1 MNSGEE
7 MTRPGKVSW
16 RTWAGRLG
24 VTVIAMFASSLGLS
38 TVARADLG
46 FVPGSVS
53 IRILNANGTRDTL
66 AGSHPYEFSI
76 NFELNKEPDGHI
88 RGGVMRNTIVKLP
101 SGLFGNPRAVPACPL
116 QEFEI
121 EQCPVETQVG
131 VLHVNIV
138 GGGQAAGPVYNL
150 VSPPGSAT
158 ELGYQAA
165 EYLSR
170 QLVSV
175 LSNQDYRVAVDA
187 VNSPVEVSAISETI
201 WGVPADPR
209 HDNERGQKAFGAA
222 PTPSSSVAPL
232 QPFVTLPT
240 SCEVVPKMT
249 VEVDSVEDPDHYV
262 SETVEPLDPGGNPAP
277 FTGCEAVPFAPRA
290 VLQPTSSSASTA
302 TGFAF
307 ELKLPGQNLLNP
319 EEGSISESQPRKTAL
334 VLPAGMTVNPSM
346 AVGIGTCSEAQYA
359 AEQPETLSGYGC
371 PESSK
376 IADVTARSPLIEE
389 EVEGGM
395 YLATPYANPSK
406 DLLAVYIVARARG
419 RGVLI
424 KQPGS
429 IDLDPNTGQVTATF
443 DNLPQLPYSTF
454 EVHLR
459 EGTRAPLVTPPAC
472 GSYESQANFLPFSAM
487 SDAEAK
493 TVSASFQIEQG
504 ADGTPCPAGGV
515 PPFAP
520 KLTAGTLNNA
530 AGHYSPL
537 YLRIER
543 QDGEQEITG
552 FSTLLPPGLSG
563 NLSGIPFCGDAA
575 IQHAREQSGSEAE
588 ANPACPA
595 ASKIGHTIAEAGVG
609 GVLAQAPGNMYL
621 AGPFE
626 GAPFSIV
633 SISSAKVGPF
643 DLGTVVVH
651 LPLRID
657 PVTAQVSIPSGPAD
671 QIPHII
677 KGVVVHIRAI
687 NVWIDRQD
695 FTLNPTSCQAM
706 SLASTIN
713 GSGPNVASPADDTT
727 VASSDRFQAAECAN
741 LGFKPTFKVTT
752 SGKTSRKRGASLH
765 VLLAYPKAPQGT
777 QADIRSVKVDLPKRL
792 PSRLTTLQKA
802 CKAAQFEAN
811 PAGCPSA
818 SVVGHA
824 KAVTPILPVPL
835 EGPAYFVSYGSAK
848 FPELVLVLQGYGVT
862 IDLHG
867 ETFISKVGITSSTF
881 RTIPDQPVT
890 SFELTLPQGKYSAL
904 AANGNLCA
912 SKLSMPTLFNGQNGA
927 VVKQS
932 TPVAVTG
939 CPKKKAKHKA
949 KKARKASSHNTAP
962 EHKRR

>member
-1 MNSGEE
+1 MSRRNE
-7 MTRPGKVSW
+7 MRTRKETGW
-16 RTWAGRLG
+16 RTLAVMVVAVFAMSLG
-24 VTVIAMFASSLGLS
+24 VSG
-38 TVARADLG
+38 VARADLG

-53 IRILNANGTRDTL
+53 IRVLNANGTRDTL

-76 NFELNKEPDGHI
+76 NYELNKEPDGHI
-88 RGGVMRNTIVKLP
+88 QGGVMRNTIVKLP
-101 SGLFGNPRAVPACPL
+101 PGLFGNPRAVPACSL
-116 QEFEI
+116 QEFEV

-131 VLHVNIV
+131 VLHVNV
-138 GGGQAAGPVYNL
+138 LDAGTVAGPVYNL
-150 VSPPGSAT
+150 VPPPGSAT

-175 LSNQDYRVAVDA
+175 LSDEDYRVGVDA
-187 VNSPVEVSAISETI
+187 VNTPVEISAINETI

-209 HDNERGQKAFGAA
+209 HDSERGQKAFDAA

-232 QPFVTLPT
+232 LPFATLPT
-240 SCEVVPKMT
+240 SCEAAPKMT
-249 VEVDSVEDPDHYV
+249 VEVDSVEEPDHYV
-262 SETVEPLDPGGNPAP
+262 GETVEPLDAGGNPAP
-277 FTGCEAVPFAPRA
+277 FTGCEEVPFAPRA

-319 EEGSISESQPRKTAL
+319 EEGSISESQPRKTTL

-346 AVGIGTCSEAQYA
+346 AVGIGTCSETQYA
-359 AEQPETLSGYGC
+359 AEKAETPSGYGC

-376 IADVTARSPLIEE
+376 IADITARTPLIEE
-389 EVEGGM
+389 EAEGGM

-406 DLLAVYIVARARG
+406 GLLAVYIVVRARG

-424 KQPGS
+424 KQAGS
-429 IDLDPNTGQVTATF
+429 IDLDQNTGQVTATF

-459 EGTRAPLVTPPAC
+459 EGSRAPLVTPPAC
-472 GSYESQANFLPFSAM
+472 GSYVSQAVLTPFSAM
-487 SDAEAK
+487 SDSEAK
-493 TVSASFQIEQG
+493 TVSSSFQIERG
-504 ADGTPCPAGGV
+504 ANGAPCPPGGV

-520 KLTAGTLNNA
+520 GLTAGTLNNA

-543 QDGEQEITG
+543 GDGEQEITG
-552 FSTLLPPGLSG
+552 FATLLPPGLSG
-563 NLSGIPFCGDAA
+563 NLSGIPFCSDAA

-588 ANPACPA
+588 TNPACPV

-626 GAPFSIV
+626 GASFSIV

-695 FTLNPTSCQAM
+695 FTLNPTNCQAM
-706 SLASTIN
+706 SLASTID
-713 GSGPNVASPADDTT
+713 GSGPNVATPVDDTQAT
-727 VASSDRFQAAECAN
+727 NSNRFQAAECSN
-741 LGFKPTFKVTT
+741 LAFKPTFKAATN
-752 SGKTSRKRGASLH
+752 SKTSRKNGASLT
-765 VLLAYPKAPQGT
+765 VKLTYPKAPQGT
-777 QADIRSVKVDLPKRL
+777 QANIRSVKVDLPKQL

-802 CKAAQFEAN
+802 CTSRQFQAD

-824 KAVTPILPVPL
+824 TAITPILPVPL
-835 EGPAYFVSYGSAK
+835 AGPAYFVSYGGAK

-867 ETFISKVGITSSTF
+867 ETFISKAGITSSTF
-881 RTIPDQPVT
+881 RTVPDQPVT

-912 SKLSMPTLFNGQNGA
+912 IKLVMPTLFDGQNGA
-927 VVKQS
+927 VLKQS
-932 TPVAVTG
+932 TPIAVTG
-939 CPKKKAKHKA
+939 CPKKKTKHKTE
-949 KKARKASSHNTAP
+949 KVRKASRHGAAP
-962 EHKRR
+962 AHKRS